1 MDRLL
6 ALGGAEPRRRFV
18 ICAGVRVHVLEQGTG
33 PALLLLHG
41 GGGGAANWYRLLPH
55 LARHARVIAPDLPG
69 FGLSDD
75 VAPRTPLGRQAAEL
89 AVALLDALAVPR
101 VSVLGTSFGGLAAL
115 RLAQHFPERVD
126 RLVLLDSA
134 GLGVAVPRRV
144 RAAALPLIRRW
155 ALRSSPGGTRW
166 LLRSLLTS
174 TPLEPVHAEALVSY
188 LHASAAAHADVVP
201 RALLAFLG
209 GAGQRERCSREE
221 LGSVQASTLV
231 VWGECDRFFPV
242 AQARASV
249 PCFRN
254 ARLEVLPHVGHSPN
268 WEAPQELIDRIRPFL
283 AAHEITGGSATHAQE
298 DAR

>member
-6 ALGGAEPRRRFV
+6 ELGGAVPHRRF
-18 ICAGVRVHVLEQGTG
+18 IDCGGVRVHVLEQGAG

-55 LARHARVIAPDLPG
+55 LTAHRVIAPDLPG

-75 VAPRTPLGRQAAEL
+75 VEPRAPLGRQAAEI
-89 AVALLDALAVPR
+89 AVALLDALDVPR

-115 RLAQHFPERVD
+115 RLAQHFPGRVD
-126 RLVLLDSA
+126 RLVLVDSA
-134 GLGVAVPRRV
+134 GLGAAVPRRV
-144 RAAALPLIRRW
+144 RAAALPLVRRW
-155 ALRSSPGGTRW
+155 ALRSSPEGTRW

-174 TPLEPVHAEALVSY
+174 APLEPAHEEALVRY

-209 GAGQRERCSREE
+209 GAGQRERCSRGE
-221 LGSVQASTLV
+221 LGSVRAPTLV
-231 VWGECDRFFPV
+231 VWGECDRFFPL

-268 WEAPQELIDRIRPFL
+268 WEVPLELIDRIRPFL
-283 AAHEITGGSATHAQE
+283 AAHE
-298 DAR
+298 